1 MASQS
6 ESSIR
11 EIEAAKSR
19 LEAAK
24 AQRQSASKMLTMAES
39 MEKTARKNKEEAQLL
54 LNNSNAEIAAAEASL
69 KLANSLAGRKRR
81 TRFDLHKKIA
91 ILDEIDQKTSTQE
104 AVYKKYGTTRQSVR
118 RWDREKIQMHI
129 DEQSCRGTQIRIV
142 ERDGLKRV
150 KDGLRAFYESNDL
163 MRNDLNS
170 EYHHVDFSLHACL
183 VFQHA
188 CSTLHG
194 DQGLTLPPK
203 RCKSR
208 TNY

>member
-11 EIEAAKSR
+11 EIEAAKRR

-81 TRFDLHKKIA
+81 TRFDLHQKIA

-104 AVYKKYGTTRQSVR
+104 AVLKKYGTTRQSVR
-118 RWDREKIQMHI
+118 RWDREKIQKHI
-129 DEQSCRGTQIRIV
+129 DEQSRGTQIRIV

-150 KDGLRAFYESNDL
+150 KDGLREFYESNDL
-163 MRNDLNS
+163 VRNELNS
-170 EYHHVDFSLHACL
+170 EYHTTSTSHSMRVL
-183 VFQHA
+183 
-188 CSTLHG
+188 CSNARVLLA
-194 DQGLTLPPK
+194 DQGLNLPPK